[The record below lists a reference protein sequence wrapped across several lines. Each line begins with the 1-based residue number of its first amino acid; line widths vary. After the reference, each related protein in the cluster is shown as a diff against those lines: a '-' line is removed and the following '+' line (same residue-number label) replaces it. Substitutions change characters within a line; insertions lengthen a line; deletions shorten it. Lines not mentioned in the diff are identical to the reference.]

1 MDWRH
6 SSIVRDLSC
15 CNYEGGGLLDC
26 YRKKGPD
33 FDIGHPGVASIV
45 TRRVRDKNRAMAGSP
60 GENPLHL
67 IEQIVRGDRE
77 AFGRFYDRFAPLLF
91 TFATCFLRVRSD
103 AEDLLQ
109 EVFFQ
114 AWRQAGSYRR
124 ERGNPE
130 AWLLTIARSR
140 AIDKLR
146 SIRRRD
152 RSFISMEDT
161 SEEKYEGKTENAAV
175 EPEVGLMIN
184 SVLARLPEAQR
195 KVLEMAYFDGLTQS
209 EIAGRLKEPLGT
221 VKTRMRTALG
231 RLRES
236 LAGKAGG
243 DQS

>member
-1 MDWRH
+1 
-6 SSIVRDLSC
+6 
-15 CNYEGGGLLDC
+15 
-26 YRKKGPD
+26 
-33 FDIGHPGVASIV
+33 
-45 TRRVRDKNRAMAGSP
+45 MAGP
-60 GENPLHL
+60 PEENPLHL

-77 AFGRFYDRFAPLLF
+77 AFGRFYDRFAPLVF
-91 TFATCFLRVRSD
+91 TFAARFLRVRSD

-152 RSFISMEDT
+152 RSFISMT

-175 EPEVGLMIN
+175 GPDVGLMIN
-184 SVLARLPEAQR
+184 SALGRLPEAQR

-221 VKTRMRTALG
+221 VKTRMRAALG

-243 DQS
+243 DPS